1 MSPVFGDLSVRIED
15 VGGPVAPRVEQ
26 RPPNWILGRRRLLV
40 LVHGYNNTEE
50 DARQSYRVYAGN
62 LEGAPMS
69 DRLPDLGRFF
79 WPGDSAWGFLSALSY
94 PWEIG
99 DARQSA
105 RRLAEFFAGVF
116 GPEGGPVELSF
127 VGHSLGCRLLLEA
140 LALVVSG
147 AVAGWPEVR
156 WLCLMAAAVP
166 VELVEVD
173 RRLEA
178 AAGWPRSLLLLYSP
192 DDAVLHFAFP
202 IGQAAAFALGEEDG
216 LYLTPVGRYG
226 QPSGLTPY
234 RVELSG
240 DGHSDYWADSRAARL
255 MAAFLGEAV
264 PRELAS
270 RGGLIRPGPE
280 VRPLAERQ
288 IQSRESPEG

>member
-1 MSPVFGDLSVRIED
+1 MPPTRPGA
-15 VGGPVAPRVEQ
+15 GPRVQ
-26 RPPNWILGRRRLLV
+26 QHGRRC
-40 LVHGYNNTEE
+40 TS
-50 DARQSYRVYAGN
+50 SYHAYTQN
-62 LEGAPMS
+62 LEGVLTS
-69 DRLPDLGRFF
+69 IRLPELGRFF

-105 RRLAEFFAGVF
+105 SRLARFFAGVF
-116 GPEGGPVELSF
+116 GPEGGPTELNF

-140 LALVVSG
+140 LALVVAG
-147 AVAGWPEVR
+147 AGAGWPEVR
-156 WLCLMAAAVP
+156 RLCLMAAAVP
-166 VELVEVD
+166 VELMEATG
-173 RRLEA
+173 RLEA
-178 AAGWPRSLLLLYSP
+178 AARWSRSLFFLYSP

-216 LYLTPVGRYG
+216 LYLTAVGRHG
-226 QPSGLTPY
+226 QPSGLTPH
-234 RVELSG
+234 RFELSG
-240 DGHSDYWADSRAARL
+240 NGHSDYWSDRRAADI

-270 RGGLIRPGPE
+270 HGRLMRPEPE
-280 VRPLAERQ
+280 ARPLAKRQ